1 MGGNI
6 VYTLLL
12 ATNHDWSFSLVANC
26 KIKSCLA
33 ACTRGVQEICRQM
46 LPFPQFLTGGRETC
60 T

>member
-26 KIKSCLA
+26 KIKSCLV
-33 ACTRGVQEICRQM
+33 ACTISIT
-46 LPFPQFLTGGRETC
+46 LPLSTHSACSVTSLTLFDVNK
-60 T
+60 